1 MMKLKKSMI
10 IAMGSLLCFFI
21 YACDKAN
28 SDDGITPPEETDLA
42 TRSLTRAMEITDNAL
57 EAYFTGNGMTMAR
70 YYNPYTDSRSDEV
83 GSVWMYTSAIEAVT
97 AILHTLETEREQ
109 GDASRYNAH
118 FNRYEQELMKLYDAA
133 DYYLGTFTLTSY
145 TGTNEWT
152 VYGVNRGNSKGSAL
166 VEGIENVYDDQ
177 MWLIREFL
185 EAYKVTGNELFLEK
199 AEYLTEY
206 VLDGWDCT
214 FDANGN
220 EIGGIPWGPGYVT
233 KHACSNGPMI
243 SPLVWLHE
251 LYKGKSDEITHRYID
266 EADRRTRRTVQ
277 VNKSDYYLAFAEKIY
292 DWQKR
297 SLLRGDGVYDDM
309 MGGCTSGS
317 PQLEQI
323 NGVSYRRGIICN
335 DKAGPAITY
344 NSGTM
349 LSGAADLYR
358 VTGDDKYREDGA
370 TLANASFSYFARM
383 GVNVAGHYT
392 FDISGFRNW
401 FNGVLMRGYVDLYPS
416 YGETSEYIDAF
427 QKNLDYAYEHFFYNG
442 FLPTNLLVGWN
453 RDRGKN
459 DTEGMFTF
467 AFAAEYAVL
476 SRYELTK

>member
-1 MMKLKKSMI
+1 MKLKKSIMI
-10 IAMGSLLCFFI
+10 AVGSLLCFFI
-21 YACDKAN
+21 CACDKAN
-28 SDDGITPPEETDLA
+28 NEDGTTPPEDTDLA

-57 EAYFTGNGMTMAR
+57 EAYFTGSGMTMAR
-70 YYNPYTDSRSDEV
+70 YYNPYTGQRSNEI
-83 GSVWMYTSAIEAVT
+83 GSIWMYTSAIEAVT
-97 AILHTLETEREQ
+97 AILHALETEKEQ
-109 GDASRYNAH
+109 GDATRYNAH
-118 FNRYEQELMKLYDAA
+118 FDRYEQELMKLYDAA
-133 DYYLGTFTLTSY
+133 DFYLGTFTLTSY

-152 VYGVNRGNSKGSAL
+152 VYGVNRGNSKGGAR

-185 EAYKVTGNELFLEK
+185 EAYKVTGNQLFLEK

-214 FDANGN
+214 FDTNGN
-220 EIGGIPWGPGYVT
+220 EVGGIAWGPGYVT

-251 LYKGKSDEITHRYID
+251 LYKGKNDEITHRYID
-266 EADRRTRRTVQ
+266 ASDRRTRKTTQ
-277 VNKSDYYLAFAEKIY
+277 MKKSDYYLMFAEKIY
-292 DWQKR
+292 DWQK
-297 SLLRGDGVYDDM
+297 SALLRGDGVYDDM
-309 MGGCTSGS
+309 MGGCTPGS

-323 NGVSYRRGIICN
+323 GGVNYRRGVTCR
-335 DKAGPAITY
+335 DKVGPAITY

-349 LSGAADLYR
+349 LSGAADLHR
-358 VTGDDKYREDGA
+358 VTGDDKYRADGA
-370 TLANASFSYFARM
+370 ALANASFSYFAKK
-383 GVNVAGHYT
+383 GVNVADHYT

-401 FNGVLMRGYVDLYPS
+401 FNGVLMRGYVDFYPS
-416 YGETSEYIDAF
+416 HKETNEYIDAF
-427 QKNLDYAYEHFFYNG
+427 QKNLDYAYERFFYNG
-442 FLPTNLLVGWN
+442 LLPTNLLVGWN